1 MRRIKQILRVAKW
14 SFIDWLMDVRQIFVL
29 LLLIC
34 VSNYTVAPL
43 VKMAKGEGKPL
54 NMVEP
59 FLANVNSV
67 FFILIILFCWIVLI
81 SDYPKMEGNNGYI
94 LIRINRLTWLAGKV
108 LAFFLA
114 AVTFLAEVTA
124 VFTVRACSVCFIA
137 DGWSTLMQEAYMEMD
152 SGKLEQYGVRCIVQ
166 DRVFNHYTP
175 YEAFTYTALLLL
187 GFCCMTALVMTAAS
201 LGKSKTAGLVVN
213 VVLIVGGYSLV
224 HTVSVRQFWLPVA
237 NVMLDRQATSLIR
250 LVSKEYGYRYFAVCC
265 AALLALS
272 IVLVRHG
279 QVQKDG
285 ER

>member
-1 MRRIKQILRVAKW
+1 MRRVKQSLQVAKW
-14 SFIDWLMDVRQIFVL
+14 SFIDWLMDIRQIFVL

-34 VSNYTVAPL
+34 ISNYTVAPL
-43 VKMAKGEGKPL
+43 VKMAKGEGQPL
-54 NMVEP
+54 NIVEP
-59 FLANVNSV
+59 FLANINSV
-67 FFILIILFCWIVLI
+67 FYVLIVLFCWIVLI

-108 LAFFLA
+108 MAFFLA
-114 AVTFLAEVTA
+114 AVTFLVEVTA
-124 VFTVRACSVCFIA
+124 VFTVRAFSVCFIA
-137 DGWSTLMQEAYMEMD
+137 DGWSTLMQDACMEMD
-152 SGKLEQYGVRCIVQ
+152 MWKLEKYGVRCILQ

-175 YEAFTYTALLLL
+175 YEAFTYTFLLML
-187 GFCCMTALVMTAAS
+187 GLCCMTALVMTAAS
-201 LGKSKTAGLVVN
+201 LGKSKTAGLIVN

-224 HTVSVRQFWLPVA
+224 HTVSVRQFLLPVA

-250 LVSKEYGYRYFAVCC
+250 LVPKEYGYKYFAVCC
-265 AALLALS
+265 AVLLVLS